1 MKPLLSLLD
10 ASLNFGGDPLINHW
24 TLHLL
29 PKDHVCL
36 VGRNG
41 SGKSTL
47 LKLLSGS
54 QEIDSGAMFKKPSLR
69 VAYLP
74 QRLTIVNPEQEAL
87 DYVLEFARED
97 YLAATYLT
105 ELKVPL
111 DKPLKL
117 LSGGEQRRLSLAATL
132 AQDPDVL
139 LLDEPT
145 NHLDIATIEWLE
157 QMLADFRG
165 AFVVIS
171 HDRQFSKNISNKT
184 WWIDRSRIQE
194 NNKGFGDFDRWSE
207 YVWEQ
212 EEREKAWLDTRLRLE
227 ADWLLRGVTARRKR
241 NQGRLR
247 RVANMREERQ
257 QLKMNSRKSVTATH
271 FQTQGESQLIIEAV
285 GITKAFGD
293 RTLLKPFDLRLLR
306 GDRIGIMGPNGTGKT
321 TLIRMLVGDLEPD
334 EGTIKRNSNTSVIY
348 LDQMQ
353 ETLSENKTLWQNM
366 CPNGGD
372 HVTVQG
378 QSKHVVAYLKD
389 FLFEENQIR
398 GMTHILSGG
407 ERNRLALAKAL
418 TQPCDFLVLDEPTND
433 LDSDTLDLLLEVLSE
448 FPGTLLIVSHDR
460 DFLDQLVTSLIAF
473 EGDGT
478 ATEYVGG
485 YQDYLR
491 QRDTIIAVEPK
502 TTKNA
507 KGNKAAKTDAPPAA
521 IPSKIRLTYI
531 EKRDLEQLPTEMK
544 VLSEVIT
551 KLEQK
556 LSDPHLYQKN
566 PADFTQLTQDLVD
579 KKKHMDT
586 MELRWLELDEKVK
599 A

>member
-10 ASLNFGGDPLINHW
+10 VSLNFGGDPLINHW
-24 TLHLL
+24 TIHLL

-47 LKLLSGS
+47 LKLLSGL
-54 QEIDSGAMFKKPSLR
+54 QEIDSGNMFKRPSLR

-74 QRLTIVNPEQEAL
+74 QRLTIENPEQTAL
-87 DYVLEFARED
+87 DYVLEFSRED

-157 QMLADFRG
+157 KMLADFRG

-184 WWIDRSRIQE
+184 WWIDRTRIQE

-247 RVANMREERQ
+247 RVHNMREERK
-257 QLKMNSRKSVTATH
+257 QLKLNSRKSVTATH
-271 FQTQGESQLIIEAV
+271 FQTQGESQLIIEAS
-285 GITKAFGD
+285 GITKSFGD

-334 EGTIKRNSNTSVIY
+334 SGTIRRNADTSVIY

-353 ETLSENKTLWQNM
+353 DSLNENKTLWQNL

-378 QSKHVVAYLKD
+378 QSRHVVAYLKD

-478 ATEYVGG
+478 AMEYVGG

-491 QRDTIIAVEPK
+491 QCDTNHENEPK
-502 TTKNA
+502 PIK
-507 KGNKAAKTDAPPAA
+507 KESQKEEKAPP
-521 IPSKIRLTYI
+521 PPTSKIRLTYI

-544 VLSEVIT
+544 LLTKAIT
-551 KLEQK
+551 ELEQK
-556 LSDPHLYQKN
+556 LADPNLYQKN
-566 PADFTQLTQDLVD
+566 PVEFSKLTQELTD
-579 KKKHMDT
+579 KKAHLDT
-586 MELRWLELDEKVK
+586 MELRWLEIDEKVNG
-599 A
+599 

>member
-1 MKPLLSLLD
+1 MKPLLSLLNVT
-10 ASLNFGGDPLINHW
+10 LNFGGDPLINHW

-29 PKDHVCL
+29 QKDHICL

-47 LKLLSGS
+47 LKVLSGL
-54 QEIDSGAMFKKPSLR
+54 QEIDSGTIFKQPSLR

-74 QRLTIVNPEQEAL
+74 QRLTITKPEQTAHE
-87 DYVLEFARED
+87 YVLEFAQED
-97 YLAATYLT
+97 YLAAIYLT

-111 DKPLKL
+111 DKPLNL

-132 AQDPDVL
+132 AQSPDVL

-157 QMLADFRG
+157 KMLKEFHG

-184 WWIDRSRIQE
+184 WWIDRTRVQE
-194 NNKGFGDFDRWSE
+194 NNKGFDDFDRWSE

-227 ADWLLRGVTARRKR
+227 AEWLLRGVTARRKR

-247 RVANMREERQ
+247 RVHKMREDRK
-257 QLKMNSRKSVTATH
+257 QLKINARKSVDMAH
-271 FQTQGESQLIIEAV
+271 FQTQGESQLIIEAT
-285 GITKAFGD
+285 GITKSFAD
-293 RTLLKPFDLRLLR
+293 RPLLKPFDLRLLR
-306 GDRIGIMGPNGTGKT
+306 GDRIGIIGPNGAGKT
-321 TLIRMLVGDLEPD
+321 TLIRMLVGDIEPD
-334 EGTIKRNSNTSVIY
+334 TGTIKRNADISVIY

-353 ETLSENKTLWQNM
+353 NSLDENKTLWQNL

-378 QSKHVVAYLKD
+378 QSRHVVAYLKD
-389 FLFEENQIR
+389 FLFEENQIK
-398 GMTHILSGG
+398 GMTYILSGG

-433 LDSDTLDLLLEVLSE
+433 LDSDTLDLLLEVLND

-478 ATEYVGG
+478 AMEYIGG

-491 QRDTIIAVEPK
+491 QRKPIMQTEQKQIKKSSNAENDK
-502 TTKNA
+502 T
-507 KGNKAAKTDAPPAA
+507 AALAT
-521 IPSKIRLTYI
+521 KIRLTYN
-531 EKRDLEQLPTEMK
+531 EKRDLEQLPHEIDA
-544 VLSEVIT
+544 LSKTIHQ
-551 KLEQK
+551 LEQK
-556 LSDPHLYQKN
+556 LNDQNVYQKS
-566 PADFTQLTQDLVD
+566 PTDFAKLTQELAD
-579 KKKHMDT
+579 KKSQLDA
-586 MELRWLELDEKVK
+586 MELRWLELDEKVNG
-599 A
+599 

>member
-10 ASLNFGGDPLINHW
+10 ASLSFGGDPLINHW
-24 TLHLL
+24 TLHLH
-29 PKDHVCL
+29 PKDHICL

-47 LKLLSGS
+47 LKILSGLH
-54 QEIDSGAMFKKPSLR
+54 EIDSGNFYKQPSLN

-74 QRLTIVNPEQEAL
+74 QRLTITNPEQTAL
-87 DYVLEFARED
+87 DYVLEFASED
-97 YLAATYLT
+97 YMAASYLT

-111 DKPLKL
+111 EKPLNL
-117 LSGGEQRRLSLAATL
+117 LSGGEQRRISLAATL
-132 AQDPDVL
+132 AQDADVL

-157 QMLADFRG
+157 QMLANFRG

-184 WWIDRSRIQE
+184 WWIDRTRVQE

-212 EEREKAWLDTRLRLE
+212 EEREKAWLDTRLRQE
-227 ADWLLRGVTARRKR
+227 AEWLLRGVTARRKR
-241 NQGRLR
+241 NQGRLS
-247 RVANMREERQ
+247 RVFKMREERQ
-257 QLKMNSRKSVTATH
+257 QLKMNSRKSIAVTQ
-271 FQTQGESQLIIEAV
+271 FQTQGESQLIVEAT

-293 RTLLKPFDLRLLR
+293 RVLLKPFDLRLLR

-334 EGTIKRNSNTSVIY
+334 SGTIKRNSQTSVIY

-353 ETLSENKTLWQNM
+353 DSLREDKTLWQNM
-366 CPNGGD
+366 CPQGGD

-378 QSKHVVAYLKD
+378 QSRHVVAYLKD

-433 LDSDTLDLLLEVLSE
+433 LDSDTLDLLLEVLSD

-460 DFLDQLVTSLIAF
+460 DFLVQLVTSLIAF

-478 ATEYVGG
+478 AMEYVGG
-485 YQDYLR
+485 YEDYVR
-491 QRDTIIAVEPK
+491 QRGSF
-502 TTKNA
+502 TKPQQDGSHKKNSS
-507 KGNKAAKTDAPPAA
+507 AKTEEIAAAP
-521 IPSKIRLTYI
+521 KIRLTYI
-531 EKRDLEQLPTEMK
+531 EKRDHEKLPDEIKILSNNIAELEE
-544 VLSEVIT
+544 
-551 KLEQK
+551 KLAHG
-556 LSDPHLYQKN
+556 DLYQKS
-566 PADFTQLTQDLVD
+566 PDAFSKFTQELVN
-579 KKKHMDT
+579 KKEQLDA
-586 MELRWLELDEKVK
+586 MELRWLEVDEKLN
-599 A
+599 AT

>member
-1 MKPLLSLLD
+1 MKPLLSLSNARL
-10 ASLNFGGDPLINHW
+10 SFGGDPLIDNW

-47 LKLLSGS
+47 LKLLSNL
-54 QEIDSGAMFKKPSLR
+54 QEVDSGSLFKRSSLK

-74 QRLTIVNPEQEAL
+74 QRLNILNPDQTAL
-87 DYVLEFARED
+87 DYVLEFANED
-97 YLAATYLT
+97 YMAAAYLT

-111 DKPLKL
+111 EKPLKL

-132 AQDPDVL
+132 AQNPDVL

-157 QMLADFRG
+157 NMLADFKG
-165 AFVVIS
+165 SFVVIS

-184 WWIDRSRIQE
+184 WWIDRGRFYE
-194 NNKGFGDFDRWSE
+194 NSHGFGDFDRWSAE
-207 YVWEQ
+207 IWEK
-212 EEREKAWLDTRLRLE
+212 EEREKAWLDTRLRQE

-247 RVANMREERQ
+247 RVMTMREERK
-257 QLKMNSRKSVTATH
+257 QLKLNSRKSISTTL
-271 FQTQGESQLIIEAV
+271 FQTHAESQLIIEAD
-285 GITKAFGD
+285 GITKSFND
-293 RTLLKPFDLRLLR
+293 SPLLKPFDLRLLR

-321 TLIRMLVGDLEPD
+321 TLVRILVGDLKPD
-334 EGTIKRNSNTSVIY
+334 SGTIKRNSDIAVVY

-353 ETLSENKTLWQNM
+353 NSLDENKTLWQNL

-378 QSKHVVAYLKD
+378 QSRHVVAYLKD
-389 FLFEENQIR
+389 FLFDENQTR

-407 ERNRLALAKAL
+407 EHNRLALAKAL
-418 TQPCDFLVLDEPTND
+418 TQPCDLLILDEPTND

-448 FPGTLLIVSHDR
+448 FQGTLLIVSHDR

-478 ATEYVGG
+478 AMEYIGG

-491 QRDTIIAVEPK
+491 QRK
-502 TTKNA
+502 TTHEVNTLKQPKNA
-507 KGNKAAKTDAPPAA
+507 KENIPPTT
-521 IPSKIRLTYI
+521 PTKVRLTYN
-531 EKRDLEQLPTEMK
+531 EKRDLEQLPTEMGA
-544 VLSEVIT
+544 LSKIIT
-551 KLEQK
+551 ELEQK
-556 LSDPHLYQKN
+556 LADPNLYKN
-566 PADFTQLTQDLVD
+566 NSENFTQVSLELAD
-579 KKKHMDT
+579 KKVQLDQ
-586 MELRWLELDEKVK
+586 MELRWLEIDEK
-599 A
+599 ANS

>member
-10 ASLNFGGDPLINHW
+10 VTLNFGGDPLINHW

-29 PKDHVCL
+29 PKDHICL

-47 LKLLSGS
+47 LKVLSS
-54 QEIDSGAMFKKPSLR
+54 LQEIDSGTIFKQPSLR

-74 QRLTIVNPEQEAL
+74 QRLTITNPEQTAHE
-87 DYVLEFARED
+87 YVLEFAQED
-97 YLAATYLT
+97 YLAAIYLT

-111 DKPLKL
+111 DKQLKL

-132 AQDPDVL
+132 AQNPDVL

-157 QMLADFRG
+157 KMLKDFHG

-184 WWIDRSRIQE
+184 WWIDRTRVQE

-227 ADWLLRGVTARRKR
+227 AEWLLRGVTARRKR

-247 RVANMREERQ
+247 RVYKMREERK
-257 QLKMNSRKSVTATH
+257 QLKINARKSIEMSH
-271 FQTQGESQLIIEAV
+271 FQTQGESQLIIEAT
-285 GITKAFGD
+285 GITKSFSD
-293 RTLLKPFDLRLLR
+293 RPLLKSFDLRLLR
-306 GDRIGIMGPNGTGKT
+306 GDRIGIIGPNGAGKT
-321 TLIRMLVGDLEPD
+321 TLIRMLVGDIAPD
-334 EGTIKRNSNTSVIY
+334 TGTIKRNADISVIY

-353 ETLSENKTLWQNM
+353 NSLDENKTLWQNL

-378 QSKHVVAYLKD
+378 QSRHVVAYLKD
-389 FLFEENQIR
+389 FLFEENQIK

-433 LDSDTLDLLLEVLSE
+433 LDSDTLDLLLEVLND

-478 ATEYVGG
+478 AMEYIGG

-491 QRDTIIAVEPK
+491 QRKPTIQAEQKQTKKVQNNENEKSKTP
-502 TTKNA
+502 TTKN
-507 KGNKAAKTDAPPAA
+507 
-521 IPSKIRLTYI
+521 RLTYN
-531 EKRDLEQLPTEMK
+531 EKRDLEELPGKIDTLEK
-544 VLSEVIT
+544 SIQE
-551 KLEQK
+551 LEQK
-556 LSDPHLYQKN
+556 LNDPNVYQKS
-566 PADFTQLTQDLVD
+566 PIDFAQLSQQLAE
-579 KKKHMDT
+579 KKCQLDT
-586 MELRWLELDEKVK
+586 MELRWLEIDEKVNS
-599 A
+599 

>member
-24 TLHLL
+24 TIHLL

-47 LKLLSGS
+47 LKLLSGL
-54 QEIDSGAMFKKPSLR
+54 QEIDSGNMFKRPSLR

-74 QRLTIVNPEQEAL
+74 QRLTIENPEQTAL

-157 QMLADFRG
+157 KMLKDFRG

-184 WWIDRSRIQE
+184 WWIDRTRIQE

-247 RVANMREERQ
+247 RVHNMREERK
-257 QLKMNSRKSVTATH
+257 QLKLNSRKSVTATH
-271 FQTQGESQLIIEAV
+271 FQTQGESQLIIEAS
-285 GITKAFGD
+285 GITKSFGD

-334 EGTIKRNSNTSVIY
+334 SGTIKRNADTSVIY

-353 ETLSENKTLWQNM
+353 DSLNENKTLWQNL

-378 QSKHVVAYLKD
+378 QSRHVVAYLKD

-478 ATEYVGG
+478 AMEYVGG

-491 QRDTIIAVEPK
+491 QRDTNHENEPK
-502 TTKNA
+502 PIK
-507 KGNKAAKTDAPPAA
+507 KESQKEEKTPP
-521 IPSKIRLTYI
+521 PPTSKIRLTYI

-544 VLSEVIT
+544 LLTKAIT
-551 KLEQK
+551 ELEQK
-556 LSDPHLYQKN
+556 LADPSLYQKN
-566 PADFTQLTQDLVD
+566 PVEFSKLTQELTD
-579 KKKHMDT
+579 KKEHLDT
-586 MELRWLELDEKVK
+586 MELRWLEIDEKVNG
-599 A
+599 

>member
-10 ASLNFGGDPLINHW
+10 VSLNFGGDPLVNHW
-24 TLHLL
+24 TLHLH

-47 LKLLSGS
+47 LKILSGIHD
-54 QEIDSGAMFKKPSLR
+54 IDSGLFYKQPSLR
-69 VAYLP
+69 VSYLP
-74 QRLTIVNPEQEAL
+74 QRLNIKNPNQTAH
-87 DYVLEFARED
+87 DYVLEFAAED
-97 YLAATYLT
+97 YMASVYLT

-111 DKPLKL
+111 EKPLHL

-132 AQDPDVL
+132 SEDPDVL

-157 QMLADFRG
+157 KMLADFRG

-184 WWIDRSRIQE
+184 WWIDRTRLFE
-194 NNKGFGDFDRWSE
+194 NSKGFADFDLWSE
-207 YVWEQ
+207 AIWKK
-212 EEREKAWLDTRLRLE
+212 EEREKAWLDTRLRQE

-247 RVANMREERQ
+247 RVMSMREDRK
-257 QLKMNSRKSVTATH
+257 QLKMNSRKSVSLAH
-271 FQTQGESQLIIEAV
+271 FQTQGESQLILEAT

-334 EGTIKRNSNTSVIY
+334 SGTLKRNLETSVVY

-353 ETLSENKTLWQNM
+353 GSLRDDKTLWQNM

-372 HVTVQG
+372 HVTIQG
-378 QSKHVVAYLKD
+378 ESRHVVAYLKD
-389 FLFEENQIR
+389 FLFDENQIR

-407 ERNRLALAKAL
+407 EKNRLAIAKAL
-418 TQPCDFLVLDEPTND
+418 TQACDLLVLDEPTND

-448 FPGTLLIVSHDR
+448 FQGTLLIVSHDR

-473 EGDGT
+473 EGDGS
-478 ATEYVGG
+478 AFEYVGG

-491 QRDTIIAVEPK
+491 QRETFVSSQAQKVKPK
-502 TTKNA
+502 EDKISESTPLVKTK
-507 KGNKAAKTDAPPAA
+507 
-521 IPSKIRLTYI
+521 LTYKEKNDHEKLPQEIKDLSFLVAEI
-531 EKRDLEQLPTEMK
+531 ELKLMN
-544 VLSEVIT
+544 SE
-551 KLEQK
+551 
-556 LSDPHLYQKN
+556 LYQKS
-566 PADFTQLTQDLVD
+566 PQEFDRLSQELLL
-579 KKKHMDT
+579 KKQSLDEK
-586 MELRWLELDEKVK
+586 ELRWLEIDEKINTK
-599 A
+599 